1 MLGIRSLETTDHI
14 RVWIG
19 VAGVIPVMGCELLAA
34 NEGAYINFLTLAT
47 SGSEYRAKLEGTL
60 NHYRLQLLELLDV
73 RPFSLSDSSSEEI
86 QTIAKELEDDGNLQ
100 HVRYSTFHT
109 FPRVM

>member
-1 MLGIRSLETTDHI
+1 MFGTRFLETTDHI

-47 SGSEYRAKLEGTL
+47 SGSEYRTKLERTL

-109 FPRVM
+109 FPPVM